1 MDAIIGFP
9 IQSAI
14 VGFTSLGSPL
24 LLLPTPPKEKTCS
37 RGGYGATIHKT
48 CYKMYIHMSRSSFH
62 SNMNTIMMLLCYY
75 LIIVSD
81 FGEFYLKNKRPGT
94 NIMRPTNTIKSLLS
108 LLHQPVEQS
117 NVPVG

>member
-1 MDAIIGFP
+1 
-9 IQSAI
+9 
-14 VGFTSLGSPL
+14 
-24 LLLPTPPKEKTCS
+24 
-37 RGGYGATIHKT
+37 
-48 CYKMYIHMSRSSFH
+48 MSRSSFH

-117 NVPVG
+117 NVPVGWLQPGRDAHVGRLLSSTILSRTLEGLVEVPVEPPLGP